1 MAFTS
6 RPENET
12 DPVRRYT
19 SAEDLE
25 EIERRLERN
34 IRFYAAQPPESIE
47 ARIQAL
53 KREWSIE
60 RYLQVNIAGVTFL
73 TAFKALMRRRGWAV
87 ITCTAL
93 GFFLY
98 HALRG
103 FDPPIALL
111 RKLGVRTRRE
121 LDREIYALKALRG
134 DFNTLSQQ
142 QQHAFV
148 VPAREIIE
156 AVSS

>member
-1 MAFTS
+1 MAFTL

-19 SAEDLE
+19 SAEDLQG
-25 EIERRLERN
+25 IEQRLERTV
-34 IRFYAAQPPESIE
+34 RFYAAQPPELID
-47 ARIQAL
+47 ARIQGL
-53 KREWSIE
+53 KCEWSIE
-60 RYLQVNIAGVTFL
+60 RYLQVNISVVTFL
-73 TAFKALMRRRGWAV
+73 TAFKALMRRRGWAI

-103 FDPPIALL
+103 FDPPIPLL

-134 DFNTLSQQ
+134 DFNTLNQQ
-142 QQHAFV
+142 QPHEFV

-156 AVSS
+156 AVNS